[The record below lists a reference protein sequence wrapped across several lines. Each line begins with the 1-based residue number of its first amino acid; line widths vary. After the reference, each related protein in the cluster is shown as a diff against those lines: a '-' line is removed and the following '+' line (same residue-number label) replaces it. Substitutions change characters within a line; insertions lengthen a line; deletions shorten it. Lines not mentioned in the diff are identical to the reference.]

1 MTSDSTAPFPALPNE
16 LVHHIL
22 TINALYSKRA
32 CSSITLVSSWAREL
46 VLPILWE
53 DVKIDTF
60 DQAEV
65 IQHVAS
71 HCKVIA
77 KSREASDDESERRK
91 QNCPL
96 AFVRRLWISTTVANS
111 KFGAGFDNTF
121 FAQCHS
127 LRDITLPS
135 TLLPSLSSLPLLSTP
150 TSVAYASS
158 QSDFRIT
165 LLGGG
170 LESPNPSAGFTAA
183 TFMHV
188 LNRVPTRPASILSS
202 ITHLHLLTYP
212 LLSLFLS
219 ESGALLSQMPALT
232 HLTIPFSP
240 SDMCKR
246 AVEVVVREVKQ
257 LEVLVCAIRTEEF
270 GRTVESRI
278 GRNGAIW
285 RVAMTPRIVDSVK
298 ALRKRVLRTDGMGKR
313 REVVYWASFEPA
325 LFEADWTQHGRRD
338 IWSRAMREVQEA
350 EAAEA
355 EEKAR
360 VSVVDGDTKGKG
372 KRVWVDGMYNE
383 EATVEVVDVED
394 GDSEDACTLGAE
406 QRYPELAM

>member
-1 MTSDSTAPFPALPNE
+1 M
-16 LVHHIL
+16 
-22 TINALYSKRA
+22 
-32 CSSITLVSSWAREL
+32 
-46 VLPILWE
+46 LPILWE

-60 DQAEV
+60 GQAEV
-65 IQHVAS
+65 IQRVAS
-71 HCKVIA
+71 HYKAIA
-77 KSREASDDESERRK
+77 KPGEAGDDEAERRK

-96 AFVRRLWISTTVANS
+96 ALVRRLWISTSVATS
-111 KFGAGFDNTF
+111 KVGARFDTAF
-121 FAQCHS
+121 FSQCHS
-127 LRDITLPS
+127 LCDITLPS
-135 TLLPSLSSLPLLSTP
+135 TLLPSLSYLPLLSTP
-150 TSVAYASS
+150 TSVEYALPSS
-158 QSDFRIT
+158 KSDFRIT

-170 LESPNPSAGFTAA
+170 LESPDPYNNFTAA
-183 TFMHV
+183 MFMHT

-212 LLSLFLS
+212 LLELFLS
-219 ESGALLSQMPALT
+219 DSGSLLNQMPSLT
-232 HLTIPFSP
+232 HLAIPFSP
-240 SDMCKR
+240 SEMSKR
-246 AVEVVVREVKQ
+246 AVEMVVREVRQ
-257 LEVLVCAIRTEEF
+257 LEMLVCAMRVDGLAGMVEKRRKDGTIR
-270 GRTVESRI
+270 
-278 GRNGAIW
+278 
-285 RVAMTPRIVDSVK
+285 RVAMSSRTVDSVK

-383 EATVEVVDVED
+383 EATVDVVDVED

-406 QRYPELAM
+406 QRYSELAM

>member
-1 MTSDSTAPFPALPNE
+1 M
-16 LVHHIL
+16 
-22 TINALYSKRA
+22 
-32 CSSITLVSSWAREL
+32 
-46 VLPILWE
+46 LPILWE

-60 DQAEV
+60 SQAKV
-65 IQHVAS
+65 IQLVAS
-71 HCKVIA
+71 HCKGLA
-77 KSREASDDESERRK
+77 KSGGAGDDEAERRR

-111 KFGAGFDNTF
+111 KVGKGFDTAF
-121 FAQCHS
+121 FSQCYS
-127 LRDITLPS
+127 LRDITVPS
-135 TLLPSLSSLPLLSTP
+135 TLLTSLSYLPLLSIP
-150 TSVAYASS
+150 TTVESALSPS
-158 QSDFRIT
+158 QSGFRIT

-183 TFMHV
+183 TFMHF
-188 LNRVPTRPASILSS
+188 LDRVPTRPASILSS

-360 VSVVDGDTKGKG
+360 VLVVDGDTKGKG
-372 KRVWVDGMYNE
+372 KQLWMGGIYTT
-383 EATVEVVDVED
+383 EATVDVVVVED
-394 GDSEDACTLGAE
+394 GDSEDPCTPGAE
-406 QRYPELAM
+406 QRYSELAM